1 MKTSEY
7 LFQEGLD
14 FFHIIARYKSNIMIF
29 ICSEQGEQHLGH
41 PQKHMFWRIKGEVWG
56 SKHMKGEAV
65 WEVSK
70 FGKLS
75 NYMLLLLYLTV
86 FYMYLS
92 KTLISFELL
101 HGKF

>member
-1 MKTSEY
+1 
-7 LFQEGLD
+7 
-14 FFHIIARYKSNIMIF
+14 MIF

-41 PQKHMFWRIKGEVWG
+41 PQKHIFLENQGG
-56 SKHMKGEAV
+56 SMGVQHMKGEAV
-65 WEVSK
+65 WKVSK

-75 NYMLLLLYLTV
+75 NYTCCFLLYLTV